1 MAGCSRERREQ
12 RAGWGC
18 TASAPRF
25 HWARSCFKT
34 HSQDARP
41 VRLPGSLRRLPAPT
55 LVGLSEAERE
65 PRGEGGATFWPA
77 SGDAPA
83 ARVASAPLPPRD
95 WGRAGWRRGRQ
106 HCRLE
111 SPTAGQLVKQRE
123 ALLPLA
129 RFASLHGVHQVGQEW
144 SIIFDFSTSQQEE
157 LHLAELRLY
166 LSRPGRKTP
175 VHDPVSVN
183 LFHQQEATC
192 QKGYSCPHIVHV
204 GSFAVSP
211 SFPSKWIALEVTDEL
226 SMWFTNSSSA
236 DKSFQKVL
244 TQTKWHTKNLL
255 KRVTSHCRSIDRKAF
270 LVLFSSFSKGKKDL
284 SSSSLL
290 QTVKGSKYFIQG
302 TPKDVI
308 PLWGTKR
315 HRRHEE
321 LEFRHL
327 CQRVDFYVDFD
338 EIGWGSWIVHPKQY
352 NAFRCEGKCP
362 VPLEEAFQPT
372 NHAYMQNP
380 RTEAGLKTA
389 VVIKAPELL
398 TSACKSGI

>member
-1 MAGCSRERREQ
+1 MHPRHVSPLLLFLLVTGAGLAGDAGGSTAAWRAPRPGSSSNRERRCSPSP
-12 RAGWGC
+12 A
-18 TASAPRF
+18 
-25 HWARSCFKT
+25 
-34 HSQDARP
+34 
-41 VRLPGSLRRLPAPT
+41 LPAYMVSLYRGALFREDVIRSLRPQ
-55 LVGLSEAERE
+55 S
-65 PRGEGGATFWPA
+65 
-77 SGDAPA
+77 
-83 ARVASAPLPPRD
+83 
-95 WGRAGWRRGRQ
+95 
-106 HCRLE
+106 
-111 SPTAGQLVKQRE
+111 
-123 ALLPLA
+123 
-129 RFASLHGVHQVGQEW
+129 VHQVGQEW

-372 NHAYMQNP
+372 NHAYMQSL
-380 RTEAGLKTA
+380 LKHYHPEQVPA
-389 VVIKAPELL
+389 ACCIPVRLSPLSLLYYEGGRVNIGHHEDMVVEE
-398 TSACKSGI
+398 CGCR